1 MQMLTILLILTICSI
16 TEHAYAGVMADTFAK
31 GGIGYAIVQLLL
43 VAAATML
50 FSTITSALGKGQ
62 IAKMISILGVFSCI
76 GIVANLIIS
85 VIASVAK
92 AFGIQL

>member
-1 MQMLTILLILTICSI
+1 MQMLIVLVVVLLFPGA
-16 TEHAYAGVMADTFAK
+16 AYAGVMADTFTK
-31 GGIGYAIVQLLL
+31 GGVGYSIVQLLL

-76 GIVANLIIS
+76 GIVANMILS

-92 AFGIQL
+92 AFGVQL